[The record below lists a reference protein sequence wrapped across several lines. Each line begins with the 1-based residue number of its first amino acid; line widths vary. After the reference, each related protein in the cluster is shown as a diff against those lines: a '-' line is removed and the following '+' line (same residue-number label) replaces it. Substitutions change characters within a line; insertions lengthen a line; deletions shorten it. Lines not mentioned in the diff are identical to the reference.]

1 MKPFV
6 PNQKHKTSS
15 FVPEIV
21 SSLLKKRITAEVAEH
36 EANGVDSWA
45 ANVLLIFTKY
55 SGAGESRDRR

>member
-15 FVPEIV
+15 IAPEIV

-45 ANVLLIFTKY
+45 ANVLLIFIKTVEP
-55 SGAGESRDRR
+55 GESRDRR